1 MVGSRTLPKLD
12 RNVRGLSASRV
23 VFDSCVNVVFID
35 TNVNIRAN
43 PHSPCELA
51 GAASPRRRQLPCD
64 NNADMNPLITFR
76 LADEFLAQAASATT
90 KAERSRLGLLA
101 AAADVLDDVPFP
113 QLRPADLAA
122 HAGISRS
129 LIYHY
134 YADLAELTTALV
146 DSFSERV
153 RAVLPTLPVNQGDY
167 SYASILAYLAWTVSV
182 VLRNRGVYRV
192 MATQAD
198 QLPAVKAAYEQL
210 LYIFNK
216 DIGSHVDAPPVLRF
230 GRTERL
236 FAGYFVGGGFENLMR
251 QVFVDG
257 KEDMPPPRT
266 SKALFE
272 MVQLVAVLRN
282 RQVHGCD
289 PSEAEIR
296 AAAADFD
303 MRVFEGCFKAARSAP
318 ASAQASVRPASMPRL
333 RRMAN
338 KVSAKPAQALRDK

>member
-1 MVGSRTLPKLD
+1 MQSILRSRKC
-12 RNVRGLSASRV
+12 S
-23 VFDSCVNVVFID
+23 
-35 TNVNIRAN
+35 
-43 PHSPCELA
+43 
-51 GAASPRRRQLPCD
+51 CD
-64 NNADMNPLITFR
+64 NNTDMKPLKTFC
-76 LADEFLAQAASATT
+76 LADEFLTQAARATT

-101 AAADVLDDVPFP
+101 AAADVLDYVPFP

-134 YADLAELTTALV
+134 YADLAQLTVALV
-146 DSFSERV
+146 DSFSERL
-153 RAVLPTLPVNQGDY
+153 RAAMPTLTVNQGDY
-167 SYASILAYLAWTVSV
+167 SYASILSYLAWTVSL

-192 MATQAD
+192 MVTQAD
-198 QLPAVKAAYEQL
+198 QLPAVKATYKQL
-210 LYIFNK
+210 LYVLHKNV
-216 DIGSHVDAPPVLRF
+216 GSHVDAPPVLHF
-230 GRTERL
+230 GDTERL

-318 ASAQASVRPASMPRL
+318 APAQASVRPASMPRL

-338 KVSAKPAQALRDK
+338 KVSVKPAQRLHAK